1 MKRHR
6 YTYSILRYR
15 HDPIAGEQLNVGVV
29 LHSPDR
35 LYLGA
40 RFRKNYGR
48 LSKAFPDV
56 DGSTLRQDLSR
67 IEKAFERLTKME
79 GSDLFSI
86 EKNAASFATRVVG
99 PDDGSLIWSDLGS
112 GTTESPEATLDKLFA
127 RMVTQYEDSTT
138 PRRTDADVW
147 RPVRDRL
154 MELKVA
160 SILEKKTIASSKD
173 EVEFEHAWKNGKW
186 HCYQPLSFDLATVD
200 SIQEKAARWVGHM
213 VGLSS
218 ASEKFHP
225 YFIVGKPSEPTLQS
239 AYRRAL
245 DFIADAPLQPT
256 IVPEEE
262 VEAFANDLADRVHSH
277 ERR

>member
-15 HDPIAGEQLNVGVV
+15 HDPVAGEQLNVGVV

-35 LYLGA
+35 HFLGA
-40 RFRKNYGR
+40 RFRKSYGR

-67 IEKAFERLTKME
+67 IEKAFERMAKME

-86 EKNAASFATRVVG
+86 DRNAASFATTLLA

-127 RMVTQYEDSTT
+127 RLVTQYEDSAS

-147 RPVRDRL
+147 RPVRDLL

-173 EVEFEHAWKNGKW
+173 EVDFEHAWKNGKW
-186 HCYQPLSFDLATVD
+186 HCYQPLSFDLATAD

-218 ASEKFHP
+218 AAEQFHP
-225 YFIVGKPSEPTLQS
+225 YFIVGKPSEPALQP

-245 DFIADAPLQPT
+245 DFIGDAPLHPT
-256 IVPEEE
+256 IVPEDAVDE
-262 VEAFANDLADRVHSH
+262 FAKDLADQVHSH
-277 ERR
+277 RRR

>member
-15 HDPIAGEQLNVGVV
+15 HDPVAGEQLNVGVI
-29 LHSPDR
+29 LYSPESAF
-35 LYLGA
+35 LGA

-48 LSKAFPDV
+48 LSKVFPDV
-56 DGSTLRQDLSR
+56 DGSTLRQDLTR
-67 IEKAFERLTKME
+67 IEKAFERLAKTE
-79 GSDLFSI
+79 SRDLFSL
-86 EKNAASFATRVVG
+86 ESNAASFATKIVG

-112 GTTESPEATLDKLFA
+112 GTTESPEATLDKLFI
-127 RMVTQYEDSTT
+127 RLVTQYEDATA
-138 PRRTDADVW
+138 PRRTDADIW
-147 RPVRDRL
+147 RPIRDKL

-160 SILEKKTIASSKD
+160 SVLEKKTIASSKD
-173 EVEFEHAWKNGKW
+173 EVEFEHAWKNGQW

-218 ASEKFHP
+218 ATERFRP
-225 YFIVGKPSEPTLQS
+225 YFIVGSPSEPTLQS
-239 AYRRAL
+239 AYRRAVA
-245 DFIADAPLQPT
+245 FIADAPLHPT

-262 VEAFANDLADRVHSH
+262 VETFAKELADRVHSH
-277 ERR
+277 EQK